1 MEDINFNQLRDK
13 LINSENCIS
22 DEEMNELNFE
32 DVEIEKEFDIEEE
45 DYEFIDDL
53 NDFNSLYNR
62 IELINSPKY
71 QKKKAF
77 KLLKDLL
84 NLEFYLIRF
93 SDEEKKK

>member
-1 MEDINFNQLRDK
+1 MEDINFNELRDA
-13 LINSENCIS
+13 LINSENYIS

-71 QKKKAF
+71 QKNKAF

-84 NLEFYLIRF
+84 NLEFCFNSFFR
-93 SDEEKKK
+93 